1 MQYHAQCWTSLCM
14 ASQVVYENK
23 LLWLAL
29 ALKNLM
35 QAIVLLLGMS
45 QWSLSYKPPRR
56 NLLKS
61 KLSSVISFYSILNTN
76 EHTRVYK
83 QCFVRYAGINEEGI
97 IANILL
103 ESKLNYE
110 DCGCNN
116 IKDFVIYMEVEGKK
130 KWLPMLGNK
139 ASIWR

>member
-29 ALKNLM
+29 PLKNLM
-35 QAIVLLLGMS
+35 QAIVPLLGMS
-45 QWSLSYKPPRR
+45 QWSLSYKLPRR

-61 KLSSVISFYSILNTN
+61 KLSSVVPFCSILNTN

-116 IKDFVIYMEVEGKK
+116 IKGFCYIHGSWGEEKMTSNAWK
-130 KWLPMLGNK
+130 
-139 ASIWR
+139 

>member
-1 MQYHAQCWTSLCM
+1 M
-14 ASQVVYENK
+14 ASQVVYENE

-29 ALKNLM
+29 PLKNLM
-35 QAIVLLLGMS
+35 QAIVLLLGLS
-45 QWSLSYKPPRR
+45 QWSLSYKLPRR

-61 KLSSVISFYSILNTN
+61 KLSSVVSFFSILNTN

-83 QCFVRYAGINEEGI
+83 QCLVRYAGINEEGI

-116 IKDFVIYMEVEGKK
+116 VKDFVIYMEVEGKK

>member
-1 MQYHAQCWTSLCM
+1 
-14 ASQVVYENK
+14 
-23 LLWLAL
+23 
-29 ALKNLM
+29 M
-35 QAIVLLLGMS
+35 QAIVLLLGMI
-45 QWSLSYKPPRR
+45 QWSLSYKLPRR

-61 KLSSVISFYSILNTN
+61 KLSSVVSSNVLYDTL
-76 EHTRVYK
+76 
-83 QCFVRYAGINEEGI
+83 AGINEEGI